1 MKDNTNK
8 NEKNGM
14 GNEEKLTVIPGTK
27 PFTKFK
33 FIELGVCVLAVI
45 IGLLYLYAK
54 VIPLAVLFPA
64 FAVCFAAIP
73 VLRFLDIKER
83 GGRGFA
89 EYLPA
94 IAWAAMAAV
103 TVVAMIAYYIK
114 LS

>member
-8 NEKNGM
+8 NISQ
-14 GNEEKLTVIPGTK
+14 NEEKLTVIPGTK
-27 PFTKFK
+27 PFTKYK
-33 FIELGVCVLAVI
+33 FIELGVCLLAVV

-54 VIPLAVLFPA
+54 VIPLTVLFPL

-73 VLRFLDIKER
+73 VMRFLDIKER
-83 GGRGFA
+83 GGKGFA

-94 IAWAAMAAV
+94 VAWTVMAAI

>member
-1 MKDNTNK
+1 MKDNTN
-8 NEKNGM
+8 NTPEK
-14 GNEEKLTVIPGTK
+14 EEKLTVISGTK

-33 FIELGVCVLAVI
+33 FIELGVCLLAVA

-54 VIPLAVLFPA
+54 IIPLSVLFPL

-73 VLRFLDIKER
+73 VLRFLDTKER
-83 GGRGFA
+83 GGKGIA
-89 EYLPA
+89 EYLPT
-94 IAWAAMAAV
+94 IAWAVMAAI